1 MQSVFEQHTS
11 CTAPLVMMPLS
22 VARTPALLPV
32 HLRLLVTSPCNRA
45 ACGVQSKQSP
55 LSTNLPQLLMTSAM
69 LPEGCGVQVEHA
81 AAGEQDIDL
90 ITHATACPTLLRLPV
105 PTPSGLQAA
114 AGGSASALTRAP
126 PALARPQPSASRW
139 APAATGA
146 PQPRQPS
153 CPRQLPWLHW
163 APRLWL
169 LALPGQQPTP
179 SSCQASCSC
188 IQSTSTGWDW
198 RDPPPQLLLRLR
210 QVSCTDGARPVLVK
224 QVLCSL
230 LL

>member
-1 MQSVFEQHTS
+1 M
-11 CTAPLVMMPLS
+11 
-22 VARTPALLPV
+22 TP
-32 HLRLLVTSPCNRA
+32 
-45 ACGVQSKQSP
+45 
-55 LSTNLPQLLMTSAM
+55 AM
-69 LPEGCGVQVEHA
+69 LPEGCGLQVEHA

-105 PTPSGLQAA
+105 PNPSGLQAA

-126 PALARPQPSASRW
+126 PALARPQPSASRR

-163 APRLWL
+163 APPLWL

-188 IQSTSTGWDW
+188 IQSTSTSWDW

-210 QVSCTDGARPVLVK
+210 QVSCTNGARPVLFE

-230 LL
+230 LLWGLACTSLPVLAVCVFITGPLLLDC